1 MSNLKEQ
8 LAKKANGKENK
19 AVSTSGTVLE
29 LIQKMIPQ
37 VKKALPSHLNPERLV
52 RIVTTEIRRNP
63 ELLSCTKESLLGALM
78 LSAQLGLEPGPLG
91 HCYYVPFKNKNGS
104 KEVNFIVG
112 YKGMIDL
119 ARRSGQISVIYAETV
134 YENDEFEVQLG
145 LEPKLIHIPKL
156 NGERGKPVCWY
167 GVVKFKDGGFYIKV
181 MSKSEIEKHRL
192 RSPSKDSSLSPW
204 LSDYEEM
211 AKKTVIRAMFKY
223 LPVSPEI
230 LEFGLPDEGIVKAQ
244 EKSGEMIVDINYQE
258 PEPAQANESE
268 TPETKKET
276 NQ

>member
-1 MSNLKEQ
+1 MSELLKKKLQE
-8 LAKKANGKENK
+8 KANNEQNQQQKQTG
-19 AVSTSGTVLE
+19 GTVLE
-29 LIQKMIPQ
+29 LIQKMIPA

-91 HCYYVPFKNKNGS
+91 HCYYVPFKNKDGL

-145 LEPKLIHIPKL
+145 LEPKLIHIPEL

-192 RSPSKDSSLSPW
+192 RSPSKDSPLSPW

-230 LEFGLPDEGIVKAQ
+230 MEFGIPDEGIAKARLDDEVVVDVNYEETPLLESQ
-244 EKSGEMIVDINYQE
+244 EKESQE
-258 PEPAQANESE
+258 SN
-268 TPETKKET
+268 TK
-276 NQ
+276 